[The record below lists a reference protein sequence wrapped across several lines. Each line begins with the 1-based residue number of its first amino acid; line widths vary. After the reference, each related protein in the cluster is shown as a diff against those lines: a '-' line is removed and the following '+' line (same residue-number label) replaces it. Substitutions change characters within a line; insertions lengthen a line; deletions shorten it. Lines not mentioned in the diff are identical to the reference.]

1 MDIRSIAAWLAVF
14 ATTSFPSV
22 ARAQTVKAAPSKATA
37 PALERAPVPQSS
49 VARSNTPEINITLA
63 AHAAQAPVTGRLF
76 FFCVQRS
83 RNEPRLGPDWF
94 SPEPFF
100 AIDVA
105 DFGPGT
111 TRRIDERAAGFPRP
125 LSELPAG
132 TYRVQALLDH
142 SLDHHHHGQAP
153 GNFYS
158 AVQEWRYVPGPAAS
172 VNLTLDHVI
181 GPRQFAGR
189 EWLREAIVAS
199 PLLSEFHGRPI
210 EQRAAVVLPASY
222 GRDQRRRYPVVYVI
236 PGFGGTH
243 YDAAREFAGGP
254 PAVAQ
259 GETEFIR
266 VLLSGDCKWG
276 HHVFADSATNG
287 PRGEALVREFIPSID
302 ATYRT
307 VAAPHGRLLTGHSSG
322 GWSSLWLQVSYPE
335 MFGGVWST
343 APDPVDFRDWQQVDL
358 YADPPLSLYV
368 DPQGARRPIARR
380 GVKPVVWYESFARMD
395 DVIGRGGQLRSFEA
409 VFSPLDDDGHPR
421 RMWDRE
427 TGRVDP
433 DVVRA
438 WSKYD
443 IRLKLER
450 EWATLG
456 PLVRGKLHVFTGAVD
471 TFYLEGAV
479 RRLAESLR
487 QLRSDAEVVVLAG
500 RDHRTLLTP
509 DLVRKIRRQMT
520 ATYQRGR

>member
-1 MDIRSIAAWLAVF
+1 MNIRSIAVWLVVIAI
-14 ATTSFPSV
+14 SFPTL
-22 ARAQTVKAAPSKATA
+22 ARAQTVKAARRDSATS
-37 PALERAPVPQSS
+37 LERDPAVQPSDH
-49 VARSNTPEINITLA
+49 RSAAPEINITLA
-63 AHAAQAPVTGRLF
+63 PQAAQSTVTGRLF
-76 FFCVQRS
+76 FFCVQRGQT
-83 RNEPRLGPDWF
+83 EPRLGPDWF
-94 SPEPFF
+94 APEPFF
-100 AIDVA
+100 AIEVA
-105 DFGPGT
+105 NFKPGA
-111 TRRIDERAAGFPRP
+111 TRRIDDRADGFPRP

-158 AVQEWRYVPGPAAS
+158 AVQEWRYVPGSDAS

-189 EWLREAIVAS
+189 DWLREVTVPS
-199 PLLSEFHGRPI
+199 PLLSEFHGRQI
-210 EQRAAVVLPASY
+210 DHRAAIVLPASY
-222 GRDQRRRYPVVYVI
+222 GRDARRRYPVIYMI

-243 YDAAREFAGGP
+243 YDAQRDFAAGP
-254 PAVAQ
+254 PPIGA
-259 GETEFIR
+259 GEAEFIR
-266 VLLSGDCKWG
+266 VALSGDCKWG

-287 PRGEALVREFIPSID
+287 PRGEALLRELIPHID

-307 VAAPHGRLLTGHSSG
+307 VAAPHGRLLSGHSSG
-322 GWSSLWLQVSYPE
+322 GWSSLWLQVNYPE
-335 MFGGVWST
+335 TFGGVWST

-368 DPQGARRPIARR
+368 DQQGARRPIARR
-380 GVKPVVWYESFARMD
+380 GVKPVVWYDSFAKMD
-395 DVIGRGGQLRSFEA
+395 DVLGHGGQLRSFEA
-409 VFSPLDDDGHPR
+409 VFSPLDDDGMPR

-433 DVVRA
+433 EVVRA
-438 WSKYD
+438 WSQYD

-456 PLVRGKLHVFTGAVD
+456 PLLRGKLHLIVGAVD

-479 RRLAESLR
+479 RRLAASLR
-487 QLRSDAEVVVLAG
+487 NLQSDAEVLVVPG
-500 RDHRTLLTP
+500 RDHRNLLTP
-509 DLVRKIRRQMT
+509 ELLRKMRRQMT